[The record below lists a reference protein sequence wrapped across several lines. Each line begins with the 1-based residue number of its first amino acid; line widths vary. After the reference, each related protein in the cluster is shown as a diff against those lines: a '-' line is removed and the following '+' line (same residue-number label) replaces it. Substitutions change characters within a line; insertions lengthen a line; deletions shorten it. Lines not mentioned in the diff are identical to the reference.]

1 MTHGLVSFLRPAA
14 LRSCLL
20 SLCAGLA
27 LAACARS
34 EPPQLESRLGTQ
46 PGYGYK
52 GGRAN
57 GGNFAGHQGR
67 EAAGSENAFKA
78 TAGDI
83 VYFSSDSS
91 DITPEG
97 QQTLS
102 AQARWLQN
110 YPSQTVTIEGHADE
124 RGTREYNIALGAK
137 RATSVKT
144 FLASQGVNAAR
155 IRTVSYGKERPVA
168 SCDDISCWS
177 KNRRAQTILANVAVS
192 RN

>member
-1 MTHGLVSFLRPAA
+1 MLNGLSNVSRPGAF
-14 LRSCLL
+14 RSFSL
-20 SLCAGLA
+20 SIFVCLA
-27 LAACARS
+27 LGACARS

-46 PGYGYK
+46 PNYNYK

-67 EAAGSENAFKA
+67 EAAGSESAFKT

-110 YPSQTVTIEGHADE
+110 YPAQTVTIEGHADE

-144 FLASQGVNAAR
+144 FLAGQGVNAAR

-177 KNRRAQTILANVAVS
+177 KNRRAQTVLANVAVS